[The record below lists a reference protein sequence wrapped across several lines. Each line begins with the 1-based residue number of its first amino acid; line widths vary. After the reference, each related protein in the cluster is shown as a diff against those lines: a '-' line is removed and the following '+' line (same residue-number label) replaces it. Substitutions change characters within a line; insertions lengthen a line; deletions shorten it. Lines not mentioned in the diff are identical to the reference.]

1 MPTAGLFLL
10 FDVIDALTSHLKEFF
25 AGKRLADV
33 PHLKFNYS
41 VRRDDR

>member
-1 MPTAGLFLL
+1 MPTAGLFL
-10 FDVIDALTSHLKEFF
+10 FFAVNDALTSHSKEFF
-25 AGKRLADV
+25 VGKRLADV